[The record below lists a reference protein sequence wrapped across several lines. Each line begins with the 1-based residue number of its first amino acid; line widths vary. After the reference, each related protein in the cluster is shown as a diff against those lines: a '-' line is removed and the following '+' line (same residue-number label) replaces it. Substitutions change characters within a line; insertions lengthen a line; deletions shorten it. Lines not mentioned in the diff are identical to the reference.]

1 MASCKPNIYVHSID
15 KLTYNVYHFVSMT
28 DCPPEPADPL
38 AVGLGVSGAFF
49 LVGIVL
55 LLIWKLLTMLYD
67 SMEYKQFESEITN
80 PAWEK
85 VRLLQIL
92 PIRYTLL
99 LDCHITFVLFREDPG
114 KKRFLFPPF
123 L

>member
-1 MASCKPNIYVHSID
+1 
-15 KLTYNVYHFVSMT
+15 MT

-80 PAWEK
+80 PVWEK
-85 VRLLQIL
+85 VRLLQTL
-92 PIRYTLL
+92 PIRYALL
-99 LDCHITFVLFREDPG
+99 FDCNVTIVL
-114 KKRFLFPPF
+114 
-123 L
+123 

>member
-1 MASCKPNIYVHSID
+1 
-15 KLTYNVYHFVSMT
+15 MT

-85 VRLLQIL
+85 VRLLQTL

-99 LDCHITFVLFREDPG
+99 LDCHITFVLSRVDPG
-114 KKRFLFPPF
+114 KKRFPNSLAF
-123 L
+123 LCESTKFGGRSDETL

>member
-1 MASCKPNIYVHSID
+1 
-15 KLTYNVYHFVSMT
+15 MT

-85 VRLLQIL
+85 VRLLQTLPKTL

-99 LDCHITFVLFREDPG
+99 LDCFVSCG
-114 KKRFLFPPF
+114 SW
-123 L
+123 